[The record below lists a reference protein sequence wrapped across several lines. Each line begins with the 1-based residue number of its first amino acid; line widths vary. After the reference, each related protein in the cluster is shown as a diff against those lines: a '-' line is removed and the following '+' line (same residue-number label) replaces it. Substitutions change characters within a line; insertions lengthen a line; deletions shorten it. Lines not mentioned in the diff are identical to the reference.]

1 MKFILWILLRMSI
14 FYAITMDKLQWF
26 HFILCEGPEIG
37 IVHTVMTVEIVTSWF
52 KVSNSS

>member
-37 IVHTVMTVEIVTSWF
+37 IVHTVMTVEIVTTLF